1 MTNITLF
8 RGEPNRRRLAAGE
21 VLFETGDDADG
32 MIAVIEGAIEVL
44 VDGNVVETV
53 EPGGILGEVALLED
67 LKRTA
72 SARAAAGSEVAV
84 IDQDRFLWL
93 VKTNPFF
100 AIEVMRVLAD
110 RLTRSY

>member
-1 MTNITLF
+1 
-8 RGEPNRRRLAAGE
+8 
-21 VLFETGDDADG
+21 

-44 VDGNVVETV
+44 VDRSVVETV

-72 SARAAAGSEVAV
+72 SARAAADSEVAV
-84 IDQDRFLWL
+84 IDQDRFLLL
-93 VKTNPFF
+93 VKTNPFL

-110 RLTRSY
+110 RLTRSH